1 MTSYFWSGFP
11 SLSGR
16 SDVMYGRRHIGGT
29 EPPAL
34 YVTPISSDSYAIVS
48 PIAYRSTSP
57 RFSSF
62 RFGLVESTRLTS
74 QSYAVARKRVVRS
87 ANLRPVVTRRE
98 GIVVSSCARTKS
110 RLVFY
115 LMAIRNY
122 ASTPGTAYACTANW
136 PGQADRRGYISI
148 IRGNYYE
155 RPSSSILIFCSRPLR
170 PPPRQR
176 LNPALCFAMEMILWG
191 YMRGRHHQSASS
203 ERWENSLQLW
213 LQGRLGF
220 ALASLTD
227 WIRPSIRSFVRT
239 FAELR
244 ASACGKAS
252 RFK

>member
-1 MTSYFWSGFP
+1 MYYHINDIIFLVRFP
-11 SLSGR
+11 QFVGSLRRDVWTTAYWRDRATR
-16 SDVMYGRRHIGGT
+16 SARHPYQLG
-29 EPPAL
+29 L
-34 YVTPISSDSYAIVS
+34 LRYRF
-48 PIAYRSTSP
+48 AYRLYCSTSP

-62 RFGLVESTRLTS
+62 RFGLVESARLTS
-74 QSYAVARKRVVRS
+74 RSYQAVARKRVVRS

-176 LNPALCFAMEMILWG
+176 LNPALCFAMEMIL
-191 YMRGRHHQSASS
+191 
-203 ERWENSLQLW
+203 
-213 LQGRLGF
+213 
-220 ALASLTD
+220 
-227 WIRPSIRSFVRT
+227 
-239 FAELR
+239 
-244 ASACGKAS
+244 
-252 RFK
+252 